1 MTAGHVWPMRPRTV
15 SVLCY
20 IQLHEQLLDNS
31 TPQHG
36 VRFVRFVRFVCFVA
50 SCIQVWWFWWCSSLM
65 KYCSAQILQQLQCT
79 YYSHERMSTSLF
91 SCNLRNDGK
100 LLHVCTKL
108 SGKKKETGCCVWYS
122 PRLPGYTIPI
132 SFTGHMYCL
141 YNIHR
146 TWLGTRETWPYDQWI
161 PLSSVFCGYVV
172 LDKWHLYTCTQLP
185 CPHQQVQV

>member
-36 VRFVRFVRFVCFVA
+36 VHFVRFVRFVCFVA

-108 SGKKKETGCCVWYS
+108 SGKKKKKQVAVFGIVQGFQDIQSQYPSQVTCTA
-122 PRLPGYTIPI
+122 YTISIEHDWVPGKPDPMI
-132 SFTGHMYCL
+132 NGSLWAQC
-141 YNIHR
+141 
-146 TWLGTRETWPYDQWI
+146 
-161 PLSSVFCGYVV
+161 SVGM
-172 LDKWHLYTCTQLP
+172 
-185 CPHQQVQV
+185 